1 MRRTVFALLAGAL
14 LATSAAAGPLVQVTG
29 VADDDSLNLR
39 AAPDANSA
47 RVGTIDSHDQ
57 KIEVIAVDT
66 KGVDWVKIRR
76 GKTEG
81 WVNAKFLQYE
91 SGAPVKMTCGG
102 TEPFWNMTVGYGVAR
117 FEFDGKK
124 TTLALDEPETPAA
137 RPVPWVFAVHGKP
150 GQFLLA
156 SKPDDDKKCSDGM
169 SDTEFPY
176 SMLVHTAGV
185 FMEGC
190 CK

>member
-1 MRRTVFALLAGAL
+1 MRRTILAGLAVFS
-14 LATSAAAGPLVQVTG
+14 LATGAVAGPLVQVTG
-29 VADDDSLNLR
+29 VADNDSLNLR
-39 AAPDANSA
+39 AQPDPNSA
-47 RVGTIDSHDQ
+47 RVGTIDAHDT

-66 KGVDWVKIRR
+66 KGVDWVKVRK
-76 GKTEG
+76 GTTTG

-91 SGAPVKMTCGG
+91 TGAPVKMTCAG
-102 TEPFWNMTVGYGVAR
+102 TEPFWSMSVGYGVAR

-124 TTLALDEPETPAA
+124 TTVGLDEPETPAA
-137 RPVPWVFAVHGKP
+137 RPAPWVFAVHGKP

-156 SKPDDDKKCSDGM
+156 EKPEAKCSDGM
-169 SDTEFPY
+169 SDNSYPY

-190 CK
+190 CT